1 MWTTNHQTSGK
12 NNSGKGHTN
21 NMSLMKKKKK
31 ERERETMIAA
41 TSFLC
46 RCFLLVFV
54 LWNRVAHGCKC
65 VQEKKKK
72 VWTLF
77 TCIML
82 KASHFKHPTRALV
95 SVNISQAHCYYHITS
110 KNHCTSSFVNIS
122 QIPASYCQDNK
133 DRAGSYHRY
142 ITGQQ
147 RQNSTNAIT
156 LSLPLLW
163 SH

>member
-31 ERERETMIAA
+31 ERERDNDSSNIIFMQV
-41 TSFLC
+41 
-46 RCFLLVFV
+46 LLTCICT
-54 LWNRVAHGCKC
+54 LKQSCSRLQMCPGK
-65 VQEKKKK
+65 EKKK